1 MKPKKTWPK
10 TTKKQLLL
18 LNVQLFWHL
27 KQKLIERGMNLA
39 LGCKYAVIVHES
51 FFL

>member
-1 MKPKKTWPK
+1 MGDAYKNLTVLKKADAEE
-10 TTKKQLLL
+10 
-18 LNVQLFWHL
+18 NL

-39 LGCKYAVIVHES
+39 LGCTYAVIVHES